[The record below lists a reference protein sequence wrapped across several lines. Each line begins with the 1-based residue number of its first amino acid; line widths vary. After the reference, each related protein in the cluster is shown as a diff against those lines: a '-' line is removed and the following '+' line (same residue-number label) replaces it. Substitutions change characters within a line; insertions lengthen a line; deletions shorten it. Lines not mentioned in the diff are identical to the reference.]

1 MITFD
6 IVASGAPQVKGCKW
20 TAKVRGSADPAFLI
34 GETVP
39 YKDGDGQHRGLYQ
52 PSLSKLPKLYYDRQ
66 AAVGAIGL
74 WAHFIWP
81 TVTAE
86 GGGHHLVLNTYDRA
100 RFTFG
105 FYQLAAHTPK
115 DNLIL
120 LFRALLALPKAAD
133 YFPDL
138 RLVDGKVW
146 RTGDDGVA
154 YPLEAETQVHRP
166 NGKVETQLVA
176 FMSYLNPD
184 TTSAGETE
192 ALNGAKL
199 MHWLLHDPLAVE
211 ASVKVAF
218 GIMHRKIRAAAQQYG
233 LAGKDPR
240 LAIWVSDITHQSRG
254 VGKIPAA
261 LAKPDLA
268 AQLKALSV
276 IGIEDYPERCATV
289 AGKIDQLK
297 AEGVFQGVTLGD
309 AKLPLT

>member
-1 MITFD
+1 MIAFD
-6 IVASGAPQVKGCKW
+6 IAASGAPQIKGCKW
-20 TAKVRGSADPAFLI
+20 TAKIRGGAEPPFLI
-34 GETVP
+34 GETTP
-39 YKDGDGQHRGLYQ
+39 YVDGDGPHRGLGQ
-52 PSLSKLPKLYYDRQ
+52 PSPSKLPKLYYDRH
-66 AAVGAIGL
+66 AAVDAIGL

-86 GGGHHLVLNTYDRA
+86 GGGHHLALNTYDRA
-100 RFTFG
+100 SFTFG

-146 RTGDDGVA
+146 RTGEDGVPYA
-154 YPLEAETQVHRP
+154 LETETQVHRP

-218 GIMHRKIRAAAQQYG
+218 GIMRRKIRAAAQQYG

-240 LAIWVSDITHQSRG
+240 LAIWVSDIIHQSRG
-254 VGKIPAA
+254 VAKIPAA
-261 LAKPDLA
+261 LAKPNLA
-268 AQLKALSV
+268 TQLKALSV
-276 IGIEDYPERCATV
+276 IGIEDYRARCETV
-289 AGKIDQLK
+289 AAKIEQLH

-309 AKLPLT
+309 ARLPLA